1 MTWQCEILADSIG
14 PHGYRLTTFEV
25 EFPRMVLADYT
36 RHRSLSYSFESTRA
50 RPTELLIE
58 QVREDPY
65 IPQARKRAK
74 GMGGGEPLSPWEQ
87 ADFEMWWRKAARD
100 AADNAERLL
109 FIGKEH
115 CGRILEPFAWISG
128 IISGTEWE
136 NFFALRCPPEGEAPD
151 NKYPAQIEL
160 QIIASMQRDLYRSNW
175 HGNLKALNYGD
186 WHLPLFTSEDA
197 LQRWP
202 DVTDPLLPAKV
213 SAGRIATVSFKKHH
227 QNGSVSEGYERW
239 ENKLAPSAHWSP
251 GEHPAKVVA
260 HNDPLIDTGNFIG
273 FKQLRKHYPGEAI
286 RDAS

>member
-1 MTWQCEILADSIG
+1 MAWQCEILADSIG

-36 RHRSLSYSFESTRA
+36 RHRALSYSFESTRA

-65 IPQARKRAK
+65 VPQARKRAK
-74 GMGGGEPLSPWEQ
+74 GMGGGEPLGPWEQ
-87 ADFEMWWRKAARD
+87 ADFKMWWRKAARD

-160 QIIASMQRDLYRSNW
+160 LIIASKQRELYRTNAPER
-175 HGNLKALNYGD
+175 LDYGD
-186 WHLPLFTSEDA
+186 WHLPLVGIEEYTPDA
-197 LQRWP
+197 DRYWAH
-202 DVTDPLLPAKV
+202 VA
-213 SAGRIATVSFKKHH
+213 AGRIATISFKKHH
-227 QNGSVSEGYERW
+227 LQGTPDEGAERW
-239 ENKLAPSAHWSP
+239 ESKLAPLAHWSP
-251 GEHPAKVVA
+251 GEHPAKVVG
-260 HNDPLIDTGNFIG
+260 HNDPLIDTGNFTG

-286 RDAS
+286 HVAA